1 MGIRFL
7 WDFAVLG
14 VLSTIVISRLK
25 INSFHTTERCSAS
38 NRFPGMDVLIKE
50 IKGILLETLETILS
64 KCTNWHNHTQC
75 KRAIIIESKELS
87 QSD

>member
-14 VLSTIVISRLK
+14 VLSTMVISRL
-25 INSFHTTERCSAS
+25 NSFRTTERSSAS

-75 KRAIIIESKELS
+75 KRATIIESKELS